1 METACNLVLFER
13 WEVDTS
19 QFFVIG
25 NDCSITEEAWI
36 RKKDFKSPAALSP
49 RFRTEVLTTYLREQ
63 TRTGSRYGDYR
74 STDEVKWE
82 AEIGLSLL
90 NPVTPSRAF
99 HLYRACPYG
108 LHDCFR
114 QWTSGSGL
122 YLARICCLLEPT
134 WTLNVPMRKVGDP
147 CSWKFH
153 YKLDSVSL
161 LDQSVI
167 VFLLI

>member
-99 HLYRACPYG
+99 HLYSGVPIWAPWLLQTMNLG
-108 LHDCFR
+108 LRLIFGQSLLSAWAHLNSKCSNEE
-114 QWTSGSGL
+114 SGWPVFL
-122 YLARICCLLEPT
+122 
-134 WTLNVPMRKVGDP
+134 K
-147 CSWKFH
+147 
-153 YKLDSVSL
+153 VSL
-161 LDQSVI
+161 
-167 VFLLI
+167 